1 MSYFANERPAWFRSY
16 AVRTGGPEAD
26 FLHYS
31 PPERLTWMDLVQRF
45 AKQGLIQTKTL
56 ATPSNPVLHYTGV
69 DGKGT
74 SKNQVITAIGN
85 RKLVQPVEAGK
96 IGSSAAVP
104 YLHAE
109 HLLFSLYKAQGG
121 KLSRCQISAT
131 RMEAAYDLIV

>member
-16 AVRTGGPEAD
+16 AVHAGGPESD
-26 FLHYS
+26 FLNYS
-31 PPERLTWMDLVQRF
+31 PPERLTWMDLVTQF
-45 AKQGLIQTKTL
+45 ASQGLLQTSTQV
-56 ATPSNPVLHYTGV
+56 APSNPVLHHVGV

-74 SKNQVITAIGN
+74 AKHQVITAIGG
-85 RKLVQPVEAGK
+85 RKLVQPVDAGK

-109 HLLFSLYKAQGG
+109 HLLFGLYKAQGG
-121 KLSRCQISAT
+121 TLSRCQISGT